1 MSLHKEKDK
10 IFILIYRN
18 KSTKILYF
26 IVTLERKTTSMT
38 TVRIEV
44 VKSYL
49 DNNNNNNY
57 NNVEDDISKQ
67 LLILSSH
74 AKTRYG
80 RKE

>member
-1 MSLHKEKDK
+1 MSLHKEKNK